1 MKEQE
6 EGLEKEAEIQRLRA
20 QRDHLV
26 KKQQQLQ
33 QQVHR
38 HSLYGD
44 FLEEVVKMTK
54 VLQVKKI
61 TSLICSCSL

>member
-6 EGLEKEAEIQRLRA
+6 EGLEKEAEIQRLKA
-20 QRDHLV
+20 QRERLV

-33 QQVHR
+33 QQAQI

-44 FLEEVVKMTK
+44 FMEEVVKMT
-54 VLQVKKI
+54 QVPQVGK
-61 TSLICSCSL
+61 SNLHLARAH